1 MEDGKN
7 HAILRPPH
15 TIYRKLASQMLEI
28 STGGG
33 LPSFLAEYFAQ
44 LVEKQLIIVCSVV
57 LHEACSGR
65 SAIESLSLDIN
76 LFLEA
81 FVDTC
86 FHINRIIRSRL
97 SEEEVTRI
105 LISIVKG
112 DGDEVYRLEGLLE
125 PNLARFLINVLL
137 TLHGKVV
144 RGILIYTLASSSS
157 EELDSLLQKSLDFS
171 KQSPAKPL
179 IEVWITLTDLIF
191 LLAEDLHVDENID
204 SMLGVLRQTKFFIE
218 AGCKGVIT
226 IPSAPFYS
234 DHQKRLLRSTHMPIK
249 ARTSSIS
256 ASSKSSAKS
265 VLNKGQSRLPA
276 LKSDPSRKLST
287 RDYRFMLTRV
297 SRVPTTRSDSEE
309 SLQQDFLDR
318 ELEFFSAQRGAM
330 NMDIKS
336 DSESEIA
343 SGDSFVFSSIIG
355 AFNRG
360 KLKLSETESQI
371 ELLTK
376 QIKMANR
383 EVPMHNLIEPEQ
395 MELVEDSWRALVEL
409 QGIQKVMGSKDWD
422 DKVVTALSKD
432 LYCALMKLTSW
443 LEVRLGDQKM
453 EMVKKYFNEML
464 HGDTRDGVELTKNL
478 WQELS
483 ALKSSG
489 VVNSVEGTYV
499 KFKEYLS
506 YLRAELSD
514 EVQFLNEVDAEALH
528 YGMNDLNLPDTGGS
542 KGVDPTLRETFA
554 ALIPITHSSD
564 ESSGK
569 PTKPSH
575 IVPSLQTMLSKKE
588 IMGKPTS
595 GEKKN
600 ARPPSKDI
608 SVQGKGYHAQTPPEP
623 SVPDVS
629 KKSVTLDPP
638 SLFASSTQKADNGTE
653 DTKLLQERAVGKET
667 VGSDEIS
674 DSIHR
679 NLVQRMD
686 ELIDWVELLDS
697 VADISAGSE
706 VTTSPSSE
714 TSPKSQTTV
723 WSAPASVERRTK
735 STLPPIRPEL
745 KPSVESIKSRAS
757 TRLLKMTKKASS
769 TPTSLSSSNLT
780 TSEISGRNSPLLD
793 AVAKTDSSESVPCEL
808 RLPAISGP
816 HLGVTSPS
824 KTTTSPYGTW
834 AYTVSTETPS
844 SEFTDRVLTEEN
856 ADLEP
861 RRPFK
866 AVLRDS
872 FAIVSPFEVAEHI
885 ANVLE
890 AIMDTGEE
898 SNALIRGTLNVLAE
912 SPPDLDYL
920 EKLVSKWHQEDSIF
934 WNDSDEGTKLMNVFK
949 DVIFDTASMM
959 LNHLDTEKAE
969 RLLSQTKEVAS
980 AMFSKLSQVGTIIL
994 SKNDVQR
1001 LFDGISVLNSNSFL
1015 EGDLFK
1021 HKGTPSASL
1030 PDNAQRWFKPL
1041 DLNRIFHPS
1050 FPAKAKLNSSRVDDT
1065 RLPEIRRIAGKKA
1078 SMKSDVSAILLADVS
1093 TFPPV

>member
-1 MEDGKN
+1 MASASQSQYAEILGRMEDGKN
-7 HAILRPPH
+7 YAILRPPH

-44 LVEKQLIIVCSVV
+44 LVEKQLIIVCSLV

-86 FHINRIIRSRL
+86 YHINRIIRSRL
-97 SEEEVTRI
+97 SEEEVMRI
-105 LISIVKG
+105 LTNIVKG

-144 RGILIYTLASSSS
+144 RGILIYALVSSSS
-157 EELDSLLQKSLDFS
+157 EELDSLLQKSLDFN

-204 SMLGVLRQTKFFIE
+204 SMLDVLRQTKFFIE

-226 IPSAPFYS
+226 IPSAPSYS
-234 DHQKRLLRSTHMPIK
+234 DRQKRPLRSTHMPIK

-265 VLNKGQSRLPA
+265 VLNNGQSRLPA

-297 SRVPTTRSDSEE
+297 SRVPATCSDSEV

-318 ELEFFSAQRGAM
+318 EFEFFSAQRGAM

-343 SGDSFVFSSIIG
+343 SGDSFAFSSIIG

-360 KLKLSETESQI
+360 KFKLSETESQI
-371 ELLTK
+371 ELLTR
-376 QIKMANR
+376 QIKIANR
-383 EVPMHNLIEPEQ
+383 EVPMHNFIEPEQ

-453 EMVKKYFNEML
+453 EMVEKSFNEML
-464 HGDTRDGVELTKNL
+464 LGGTRDGVELTKNL

-528 YGMNDLNLPDTGGS
+528 YGMNDLNLPGTGGL
-542 KGVDPTLRETFA
+542 KGERIARTNQPALKGYVDPTLRETFA
-554 ALIPITHSSD
+554 ALVPITHSSD
-564 ESSGK
+564 ESSVK
-569 PTKPSH
+569 PTKPSY

-588 IMGKPTS
+588 IMILPPTQPKQAATPPTKSGKPTS

-600 ARPPSKDI
+600 ARPLSKDI
-608 SVQGKGYHAQTPPEP
+608 SVQGKGYHTQTPPEP

-638 SLFASSTQKADNGTE
+638 SPFVSSTHKADSGTE
-653 DTKLLQERAVGKET
+653 DTKV
-667 VGSDEIS
+667 
-674 DSIHR
+674 
-679 NLVQRMD
+679 N
-686 ELIDWVELLDS
+686 
-697 VADISAGSE
+697 
-706 VTTSPSSE
+706 
-714 TSPKSQTTV
+714 
-723 WSAPASVERRTK
+723 
-735 STLPPIRPEL
+735 
-745 KPSVESIKSRAS
+745 
-757 TRLLKMTKKASS
+757 
-769 TPTSLSSSNLT
+769 
-780 TSEISGRNSPLLD
+780 
-793 AVAKTDSSESVPCEL
+793 
-808 RLPAISGP
+808 
-816 HLGVTSPS
+816 
-824 KTTTSPYGTW
+824 
-834 AYTVSTETPS
+834 
-844 SEFTDRVLTEEN
+844 F
-856 ADLEP
+856 
-861 RRPFK
+861 
-866 AVLRDS
+866 
-872 FAIVSPFEVAEHI
+872 
-885 ANVLE
+885 
-890 AIMDTGEE
+890 
-898 SNALIRGTLNVLAE
+898 
-912 SPPDLDYL
+912 
-920 EKLVSKWHQEDSIF
+920 
-934 WNDSDEGTKLMNVFK
+934 
-949 DVIFDTASMM
+949 
-959 LNHLDTEKAE
+959 
-969 RLLSQTKEVAS
+969 
-980 AMFSKLSQVGTIIL
+980 
-994 SKNDVQR
+994 
-1001 LFDGISVLNSNSFL
+1001 
-1015 EGDLFK
+1015 
-1021 HKGTPSASL
+1021 
-1030 PDNAQRWFKPL
+1030 
-1041 DLNRIFHPS
+1041 LNRAF
-1050 FPAKAKLNSSRVDDT
+1050 
-1065 RLPEIRRIAGKKA
+1065 
-1078 SMKSDVSAILLADVS
+1078 
-1093 TFPPV
+1093 